1 MAMNT
6 ADTLRRRMRRG
17 DRGRQLLRVAEEVIA
32 ERGFQSASMEEIADR
47 AGVTKPVLY
56 DHFGS
61 KDGLLAAVI
70 ARSGVNLREAVQR
83 AVAGADGP
91 EEELARGVH
100 AYFGF
105 IEEHAPTWST
115 LLGEAAAM
123 TAAAGAVEEIRR
135 EQAVFIAGLVAAE
148 LPDH

>member
-1 MAMNT
+1 MNT

-17 DRGRQLLRVAEEVIA
+17 DRGRQLLAVAEEVIA

-70 ARSGVNLREAVQR
+70 AQSWVNLREAVQR

-91 EEELARGVH
+91 EEELAV
-100 AYFGF
+100 
-105 IEEHAPTWST
+105 P
-115 LLGEAAAM
+115 
-123 TAAAGAVEEIRR
+123 
-135 EQAVFIAGLVAAE
+135 E
-148 LPDH
+148 L